1 MENNSFKKAA
11 TLSRLQT
18 VEEVYFSKLLCI
30 CVAEPRCVSQTLTQS
45 IVPLRGTRIKGLHP
59 FKSRYLWGLERR
71 LPLEGAV
78 TARSD

>member
-1 MENNSFKKAA
+1 MLESKKGRSKP
-11 TLSRLQT
+11 LPQT
-18 VEEVYFSKLLCI
+18 VGKVYFSKLLCI

-59 FKSRYLWGLERR
+59 FKSPHLWGLVRR

-78 TARSD
+78 TACRD